1 MNKNENEMRNFNGM
15 TKDEYLYVLGL
26 TENHPNQVIILD
38 FIREMLKST
47 SIRCYYDGYHEQ
59 GKRASEYLK
68 AVANG
73 TAHKMEGGLHGFDT
87 YMHDQWEK
95 IPTTQDK
102 VNRIHA
108 ARAVRYISELKDKE
122 AKQAVLDR
130 IGSRTAGVGHTTEY
144 RRRRDFGRALSEWQR
159 RILRNG
165 LPINQELVDIG
176 KEQLQRR
183 NERGYN
189 DHAYGGQWGNYATPC
204 EYPRDVT
211 GKLLKPGHI
220 IIARSNTEE
229 ALKNGEFLT
238 HTFPFAI
245 DSWDE
250 LRMTDVVVCEIGEVW
265 ELIYDNAT
273 HDFPKGKYSQIPHRS
288 RSDSFGTMRRL
299 AQLYEPQKRK
309 TTMSRREWLMAGN
322 RRKDYP
328 GHVDDI

>member
-47 SIRCYYDGYHEQ
+47 SIRSDNEGYT
-59 GKRASEYLK
+59 RAVNRAKECLV

-73 TAHKMEGGLHGFDT
+73 SDHGGLHGLNT
-87 YMHDQWEK
+87 YMHDQWKK

-108 ARAVRYISELKDKE
+108 ARALTYIGELKDNE
-122 AKQAVLDR
+122 AKQAMLDR
-130 IGSRTAGVGHTTEY
+130 IGSRTAGVGHTTKY
-144 RRRRDFGRALSEWQR
+144 GRKRDFDSALSYWAR
-159 RILRNG
+159 NILRNNS
-165 LPINQELVDIG
+165 PINQELVDIG

-189 DHAYGGQWGNYATPC
+189 DHAYGERWGNYATPC

-220 IIARSNTEE
+220 VIARLKTEE
-229 ALKNGEFLT
+229 EIRNGEFLT

-250 LRMTDVVVCEIGEVW
+250 LRMTDVVVCEIGEDW
-265 ELIYDNAT
+265 KLIYDNAT

-299 AQLYEPQKRK
+299 AQLYKSEKRK
-309 TTMSRREWLMAGN
+309 TTMSRKDWLKAGN
-322 RRKDYP
+322 SPEDYP